1 MSVSDFANV
10 YASINNLQNQYDQIT
25 GNIFSN
31 YNLLS
36 QIMAQQTSVYN
47 SIYYG
52 TGNIVT
58 GNLAVNRSANIS
70 ENTNVSGN
78 VLSIGFSTFTSQTPL
93 QVVSNTVTI
102 GSVSATAAKLT
113 TISFGRTFRNV
124 PKITITSS
132 AGVNSASLSHL
143 AVNKTTTQFDLYSYN
158 AFTSATGADTAVDYI
173 AIG

>member
-10 YASINNLQNQYDQIT
+10 YAYINNLQNQYDQIT

-31 YNLLS
+31 YNQLS
-36 QIMAQQTSVYN
+36 QIMAQQNSVYN
-47 SIYYG
+47 AIYYG

-70 ENTNVSGN
+70 GN
-78 VLSIGFSTFTSQTPL
+78 VLSIGFCTFTSQTPL

-158 AFTSATGADTAVDYI
+158 SFGTATGADTAVDYI
-173 AIG
+173 ATD